1 MAAIDAGQA
10 AGGDSRGKQTA
21 ALLIVKPKA
30 GPAGWSDRAID
41 LRVDDHPEPMTEL
54 RRLLNVLRSGEM
66 ISQGNQKLN
75 GGDLKGGL
83 DLLIAATQKAPTN
96 DNTWVAVANA
106 YLKNNRKADAL
117 SALRKAVELNGNNKQ
132 RLPSNT
138 NFQTLL
144 QDPEFKR
151 IFGN

>member
-41 LRVDDHPEPMTEL
+41 LRVDDNPQPMVEL

-66 ISQGNQKLN
+66 ITQGNQKLN
-75 GGDLKGGL
+75 SGDLKAGL
-83 DLLIAATQKAPTN
+83 DILIAATEKSPGN
-96 DNTWVAVANA
+96 DNTWVAVANG
-106 YLKNNRKADAL
+106 YLRNNRKSDAL
-117 SALRKAVELNGNNKQ
+117 AALRKAVELNPNNKQ
-132 RLPSNT
+132 RLPANA
-138 NFQTLL
+138 NFQSLA
-144 QDPEFKR
+144 QDPEFKQ
-151 IFGN
+151 IFGL